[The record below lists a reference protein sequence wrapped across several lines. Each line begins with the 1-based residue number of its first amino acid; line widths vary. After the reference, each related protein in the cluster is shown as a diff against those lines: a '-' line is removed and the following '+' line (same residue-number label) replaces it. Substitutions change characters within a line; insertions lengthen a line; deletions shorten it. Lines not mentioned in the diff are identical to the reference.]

1 MRWWGPDRLLVPEA
15 RENGDAN
22 PLWVGERVMVP
33 PGSAELVVGGQ
44 LLAALGLLFLVFL
57 PWRGR
62 SRWAAAP
69 GLLLGAA
76 GVGGPALQW
85 LAARVDG
92 VPSPSG
98 RSSAVEYVI
107 GAGQLGLGAGLLL
120 LALAL
125 LAGSREAA
133 PRRTRVLPAVV
144 ACLAA
149 STLLVEFLTLSAVSE
164 SHDDPVGT
172 HVFSGLA
179 LAGAGAVLLW
189 SVARDRRALP
199 GRAARGPGSAGP
211 VVPDT
216 DTGRSRT
223 TRRAAAVCLLGSA
236 LAAAAAAAT
245 AALTGV
251 GADPMAEPVAAL
263 PVLAVVEHVGIAGA
277 CVLLAAEPRRG
288 WALLA
293 ALTAGGIGAVG
304 AGAGAVLNLIPL
316 IGAEITGPL
325 MWDRWGLG
333 LVPLAL
339 VSFSLLLVAGRLGRP
354 QQRSRAVV
362 AVVAASLVFAAS
374 RPFVVQNLMRYE
386 GDQWV
391 AALVGALG
399 VLVLAAAWWA
409 AGRTRPAPR

>member
-1 MRWWGPDRLLVPEA
+1 M
-15 RENGDAN
+15 
-22 PLWVGERVMVP
+22 
-33 PGSAELVVGGQ
+33 
-44 LLAALGLLFLVFL
+44 
-57 PWRGR
+57 
-62 SRWAAAP
+62 
-69 GLLLGAA
+69 
-76 GVGGPALQW
+76 
-85 LAARVDG
+85 
-92 VPSPSG
+92 
-98 RSSAVEYVI
+98 
-107 GAGQLGLGAGLLL
+107 
-120 LALAL
+120 
-125 LAGSREAA
+125 
-133 PRRTRVLPAVV
+133 
-144 ACLAA
+144 
-149 STLLVEFLTLSAVSE
+149 
-164 SHDDPVGT
+164 
-172 HVFSGLA
+172 
-179 LAGAGAVLLW
+179 
-189 SVARDRRALP
+189 
-199 GRAARGPGSAGP
+199 
-211 VVPDT
+211 PDT
-216 DTGRSRT
+216 DTGRART

-362 AVVAASLVFAAS
+362 AVVAASLAFAVT